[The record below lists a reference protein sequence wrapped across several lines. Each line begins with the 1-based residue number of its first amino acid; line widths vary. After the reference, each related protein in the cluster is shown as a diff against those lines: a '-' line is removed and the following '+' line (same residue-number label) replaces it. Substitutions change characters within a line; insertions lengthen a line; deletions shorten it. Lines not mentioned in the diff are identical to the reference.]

1 MMTDLNIEGIYFEK
15 GGPQNTSKALEI
27 AKKYA
32 EQLDV
37 KEIIMAST
45 TGSTASKALE
55 YFNPKKYNIII
66 ITHSYY
72 FGGLQ
77 KRQEFSEELI
87 KNLRE
92 QGLTV
97 FSGTHAMAGI
107 ERSVRKS
114 MNQWLPIEILA
125 KFLRTNFSQGLKV
138 CMEIAT
144 MAADAGLIKDIE
156 KDVICL
162 GGTGRG
168 ADTVCLIKAMPT
180 SLFDQL
186 RVKTILAKP
195 L

>member
-1 MMTDLNIEGIYFEK
+1 MTDLNIEVTYFEK
-15 GGPQNTSKALEI
+15 GGIQNTRKTLEI

-32 EQLDV
+32 DQF
-37 KEIIMAST
+37 EIRDIIIAST
-45 TGSTASKALE
+45 TGSTASNALE
-55 YFNPKKYNIII
+55 FFNPKKYNIVI

-72 FGGLQ
+72 FGGPER
-77 KRQEFSEELI
+77 RQEFSEDLME
-87 KNLRE
+87 NLRE

-97 FSGTHAMAGI
+97 FSGTHAMAGL
-107 ERSVRKS
+107 ERSVRISLK
-114 MNQWLPIEILA
+114 QWLPIEILA
-125 KFLRTNFSQGLKV
+125 KYLRTIFSQGVKV
-138 CMEIAT
+138 CMEIAC

-168 ADTVCLIKAMPT
+168 VDTVCLIKAMPT

-186 RVKTILAKP
+186 RVKAILAKP

>member
-1 MMTDLNIEGIYFEK
+1 MTDLNIEVVYFEK
-15 GGPQNTSKALEI
+15 GGPQNTSKSLEI

-32 EQLDV
+32 DQFDI

-45 TGSTASKALE
+45 TGTTASKALE

-72 FGGLQ
+72 FGGIQ
-77 KRQEFSEELI
+77 KRQEFSEDLME
-87 KNLRE
+87 NLRE

-97 FSGTHAMAGI
+97 FSGTHAMASI
-107 ERSVRKS
+107 ERSARKS

-125 KFLRTNFSQGLKV
+125 KYLRTNFSQGLKV

-162 GGTGRG
+162 GGTSRG

-186 RVKTILAKP
+186 RVKAILAKP